1 MGGDCS
7 MHWRDLYIYIHKFV
21 VGTPEEKR
29 PLGRLS
35 RRWEDNFEL
44 NRKEMVCE
52 DISWINLAQD
62 RVQWR
67 SLSHTTLNFWVP

>member
-1 MGGDCS
+1 
-7 MHWRDLYIYIHKFV
+7 
-21 VGTPEEKR
+21 
-29 PLGRLS
+29 
-35 RRWEDNFEL
+35 L